1 MKVILWKLIR
11 DFKHAKGK
19 LLLLLLA
26 AGLSGWGISSVA
38 YGYFMT
44 ERDFEQN
51 FEQTY
56 PADIT
61 LVIENYKAG
70 LEEVLL
76 SDKNVIDIERREVVT
91 ARIKNNEDSWMPVI
105 IYAVEDLESMRYDRF
120 KILEKANKTPNK
132 LLIDKNAFYFLNAG
146 QQQIELQFKDEEEQV
161 TLDLAGK
168 AHDARQAPA
177 RMEGIVYAYATSTE
191 VIQPFLEEGRRRL
204 LIKTN
209 CSSDKAALEAVSKRL
224 EGLCRETGGE
234 VISVNIPTPGKHV
247 HQGIVDGISFLQ
259 ESGGVILSVMG
270 IILLALILLT
280 WIFPQVADIGVM
292 KAIGASTQHIF
303 KSYTLVLTGIVC
315 IGLLVGLPFGYKTAA
330 MYSKAVAFFQNFE
343 VVTELLPLQ
352 FHLVVVLLCMIVPL
366 SVGILP
372 LLRSSKTSVNE
383 ALNKTFYIP
392 HRGFFRISQS
402 LISSTRLKYG
412 LNNLFRQSQRTALT
426 MLLLA
431 VGMALYF
438 TAANVEY
445 SIRADLRDHAK
456 TSPYEIV
463 GARPEK
469 KTKSEVSYLNELKFV
484 DQALGMNTR
493 RVTYFPPNLGNSE
506 LSFIRTLSLEFDI
519 PDAFIARGKIDK
531 TCSDCIY
538 VGGEEMKENFKDVSL
553 GSPIELTTVEGE
565 KRVYKFSGV
574 VKDLVVIGAP
584 FLTFDEQVGDSFNG
598 LAFKLKPDLPRE
610 DVLNAANAIDDLFI
624 DNGVNVRALNSVS
637 RRLGG
642 ILGHLDPTF
651 LIIKMTGIFT
661 IVLGLFGLLIVLNL
675 TIQERTR
682 EIGIMKSI
690 GSPFRKISGMFRQ
703 EFLLISIFSVAV
715 GAVLAVPVTT
725 ALIGVI
731 AETIIMHPVAFENDY
746 STLLLTTV
754 VALVVQTLLISIY
767 NRWKIGKNARELLD
781 HNF

>member
-44 ERDFEQN
+44 ERDFEEN

-56 PADIT
+56 PADMT
-61 LVIENYKAG
+61 LVVENYRTG

-76 SDKNVIDIERREVVT
+76 SDKNVVDIERREVIT

-105 IYAVEDLESMRYDRF
+105 IYALDDLSEMRYDRI
-120 KILEKANKTPNK
+120 KILDDENQVANK
-132 LLIDKNAFYFLNAG
+132 LLIDKNAYYFLSED
-146 QQQIELQFKDEEEQV
+146 QKQIELLFKDRDETV
-161 TLDLAGK
+161 MLDLAGK
-168 AHDARQAPA
+168 VHDARQAPA

-191 VIQPFLEEGRRRL
+191 VIGPFLEQGRRRL

-209 CSSDKAALEAVSKRL
+209 VSSDKGALEVVSKRL
-224 EGLCRETGGE
+224 KVLCEKEGGKI
-234 VISVNIPTPGKHV
+234 VSVNIPTPGKHI

-259 ESGGVILSVMG
+259 ESGGIILSLMG

-292 KAIGASTQHIF
+292 KAIGASTQDIF
-303 KSYTLVLTGIVC
+303 KSYTLVLIGIVFV
-315 IGLLVGLPFGYKTAA
+315 GLLVGLPLGYQTAA

-343 VVTELLPLQ
+343 VVTDVLPLQ
-352 FHLVVVLLCMIVPL
+352 FHLIVVFVSMIVPL
-366 SVGILP
+366 SFGILP

-383 ALNKTFYIP
+383 AFNKTFYVP
-392 HRGFFRISQS
+392 HRGFFRISQT
-402 LISSTRLKYG
+402 LISSTQLKYG
-412 LNNLFRQSQRTALT
+412 LNNLFRHSQRTALT

-438 TAANVEY
+438 TAANVEH
-445 SIRADLRDHAK
+445 SIRVDLRQYAE

-463 GARPEK
+463 VALPDKVTR
-469 KTKSEVSYLNELKFV
+469 SEVAYLDELEFV
-484 DQALGMNTR
+484 DQALAMNTS
-493 RVTYFPPNLGNSE
+493 RVAYFPPNLGNSE
-506 LSFIRTLSLEFDI
+506 FSFVRTLSLDFDV
-519 PDAFIARGKIDK
+519 PDSFIVRGEVDK
-531 TCSDCIY
+531 TCSDCVY
-538 VGGEEMKENFKDVSL
+538 VGGEEMKKNFEDVPL
-553 GSPIELTTVEGE
+553 GTSIELTNVGGE
-565 KRVYKFSGV
+565 IRTYKFSGV

-584 FLTFDEQVGDSFNG
+584 FLTFDTEVADSFNG
-598 LAFKLKPDLPRE
+598 LAFKLRPDLPRE
-610 DVLNAANAIDDLFI
+610 EVLNASNAIDDLFI
-624 DNGVNVRALNSVS
+624 DNGVNIRALSSVS

-651 LIIKMTGIFT
+651 LIIKITGIFT

-682 EIGIMKSI
+682 EIGIMKSM
-690 GSPFRKISGMFRQ
+690 GSPFRKISGMFKQ
-703 EFLLISIFSVAV
+703 EFLLISLFAVVV
-715 GAVLAVPVTT
+715 GAMLAVPVAT

-731 AETIIMHPVAFENDY
+731 AETIIRHPVAFENDY
-746 STLLLTTV
+746 YTLALTTA
-754 VALVVQTLLISIY
+754 VALVAQTLLISLY